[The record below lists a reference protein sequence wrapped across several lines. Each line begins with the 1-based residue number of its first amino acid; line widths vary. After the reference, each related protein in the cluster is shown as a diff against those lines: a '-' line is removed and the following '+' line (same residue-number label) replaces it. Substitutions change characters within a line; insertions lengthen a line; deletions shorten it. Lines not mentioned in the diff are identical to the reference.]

1 MRLESGR
8 IEGLRMAAMI
18 HDIGKVSIPAEI
30 LSKPTK
36 LTPTELSLIKI
47 HPQTGYDTT
56 SSSNPK

>member
-1 MRLESGR
+1 
-8 IEGLRMAAMI
+8 MAAMI